1 MPSNHERHL
10 PSRPDTR
17 HRLRLGP
24 PLIALL
30 AAVAAIA
37 AMECIVFNLPF
48 WRTLGASTDTNAVHN
63 TLGSGLTRRNDGML
77 TVTDP
82 TKAYLELTAD
92 GTSDYLRIDTES
104 SKVID
109 KAREQAEAES
119 KANDDKEVFK
129 PLATIHVRA
138 DVDGIT
144 GKAQSMNPDAIRSH
158 YVKAPGAGIV
168 RIWIQEERGA
178 IVPVTDARA
187 NVRVPFVINWMRVLA
202 MALVLLMI
210 AVWRPGSRLWRIT
223 LDPSST
229 RQRLAFVGL
238 LAIPTLL
245 IGVSIIHELWYTSS
259 LVFHVSGDYTY
270 DFDQYGHVADALVAG
285 RPWLDLPVPEQL
297 AATEHPASH
306 VPSYSPMEPVRST
319 GITRIMTVTGIPI
332 LACCPQCCCSS
343 PIVCWPVIICR
354 HPPPSIF
361 SCCCSSS
368 SSPCWCCASS
378 IV

>member
-17 HRLRLGP
+17 HRLRLVRL
-24 PLIALL
+24 LIALL

-229 RQRLAFVGL
+229 RQRLAFRG
-238 LAIPTLL
+238 A
-245 IGVSIIHELWYTSS
+245 
-259 LVFHVSGDYTY
+259 SGDSYPAYRRIHHPRTVV
-270 DFDQYGHVADALVAG
+270 HVFA
-285 RPWLDLPVPEQL
+285 RLPRFRRL
-297 AATEHPASH
+297 H
-306 VPSYSPMEPVRST
+306 
-319 GITRIMTVTGIPI
+319 
-332 LACCPQCCCSS
+332 L
-343 PIVCWPVIICR
+343 
-354 HPPPSIF
+354 
-361 SCCCSSS
+361 
-368 SSPCWCCASS
+368 
-378 IV
+378 

>member
-17 HRLRLGP
+17 HRLRLVRL
-24 PLIALL
+24 LIALL

-129 PLATIHVRA
+129 PLATLFA
-138 DVDGIT
+138 
-144 GKAQSMNPDAIRSH
+144 AIMSR
-158 YVKAPGAGIV
+158 
-168 RIWIQEERGA
+168 R
-178 IVPVTDARA
+178 
-187 NVRVPFVINWMRVLA
+187 RVPASCVFGFRKSA
-202 MALVLLMI
+202 A
-210 AVWRPGSRLWRIT
+210 RSYR
-223 LDPSST
+223 S
-229 RQRLAFVGL
+229 
-238 LAIPTLL
+238 PT
-245 IGVSIIHELWYTSS
+245 
-259 LVFHVSGDYTY
+259 
-270 DFDQYGHVADALVAG
+270 
-285 RPWLDLPVPEQL
+285 
-297 AATEHPASH
+297 PA
-306 VPSYSPMEPVRST
+306 PTCAYR
-319 GITRIMTVTGIPI
+319 
-332 LACCPQCCCSS
+332 
-343 PIVCWPVIICR
+343 
-354 HPPPSIF
+354 
-361 SCCCSSS
+361 SSS
-368 SSPCWCCASS
+368 IGCACSPWPWCC
-378 IV
+378 

>member
-17 HRLRLGP
+17 HRLRLVRL
-24 PLIALL
+24 LIALL
-30 AAVAAIA
+30 AAVA

-238 LAIPTLL
+238 MAIPTLL
-245 IGVSIIHELWYTSS
+245 IGASIIHELWYASRSSSTFPAITPMISTSMGMWPMRWS
-259 LVFHVSGDYTY
+259 P
-270 DFDQYGHVADALVAG
+270 AG
-285 RPWLDLPVPEQL
+285 PG
-297 AATEHPASH
+297 
-306 VPSYSPMEPVRST
+306 ST
-319 GITRIMTVTGIPI
+319 
-332 LACCPQCCCSS
+332 
-343 PIVCWPVIICR
+343 CR
-354 HPPPSIF
+354 FPNSWPPPST
-361 SCCCSSS
+361 
-368 SSPCWCCASS
+368 PMT
-378 IV
+378 

>member
-17 HRLRLGP
+17 HRLRLVRL
-24 PLIALL
+24 LIALL

-158 YVKAPGAGIV
+158 YV
-168 RIWIQEERGA
+168 RR
-178 IVPVTDARA
+178 
-187 NVRVPFVINWMRVLA
+187 RVPASCVFGFRKSA
-202 MALVLLMI
+202 A
-210 AVWRPGSRLWRIT
+210 RSYR
-223 LDPSST
+223 S
-229 RQRLAFVGL
+229 
-238 LAIPTLL
+238 PT
-245 IGVSIIHELWYTSS
+245 
-259 LVFHVSGDYTY
+259 
-270 DFDQYGHVADALVAG
+270 
-285 RPWLDLPVPEQL
+285 
-297 AATEHPASH
+297 PA
-306 VPSYSPMEPVRST
+306 PTCAYR
-319 GITRIMTVTGIPI
+319 
-332 LACCPQCCCSS
+332 
-343 PIVCWPVIICR
+343 
-354 HPPPSIF
+354 
-361 SCCCSSS
+361 SSS
-368 SSPCWCCASS
+368 IGCACSPWPWCC
-378 IV
+378 